1 MFGVSNRVVERLRE
15 RYPEGTKIRLH
26 LMAGEPK
33 MRDGLEGT
41 VRFVD
46 DIGQIHMQWENGS
59 RLALHDGEDWF
70 EVIR

>member
-1 MFGVSNRVVERLRE
+1 MFGVSDRVVEGLRK
-15 RYPEGTKIRLH
+15 RYSEGTRIRLH
-26 LMAGEPK
+26 SMAGEPR

-46 DIGQIHMQWENGS
+46 DIGQIHMQWDNGS

-70 EVIR
+70 EVIK